1 MGWMR
6 WIPFCV
12 AGLPGCDRPPP
23 NHSIV
28 IADSAGA
35 TVVKVSQNVNGGRWT
50 VNDSAIISIAPDKGG
65 EASPL
70 YFVTGAHRFEDGSV
84 VVASS
89 GTSELRYFSAK
100 GDLIKIVGRQ
110 GDGPEEFGSL
120 GFVQSVRDSLWVYD
134 LTHSRF
140 AVLDRDGRFGRL
152 VPLRTW
158 SGISTRA
165 VGLFDDGSVLL
176 RVREH
181 TTREPGLNTIN
192 EQLSVGHVNGTSTML
207 QQVFFAHTYYH
218 VVGKGLADLGLPFGR
233 IGSLAIRGQEWFYT
247 DGAEYRVER
256 YDKAGVIRGVYAYVA
271 EPPLVTQADFELFL
285 RPMRRNQGQP
295 SVRERL
301 LRKTPLPKQMP
312 AYSALRVDRAGNLWA
327 RPYLGVVSRN
337 CWHVYQAKPV
347 MFAEAC
353 LPDRFEVFELGEDW
367 VLGVERDSLDV
378 ESVVV
383 YQLVKTSPR

>member
-1 MGWMR
+1 MR
-6 WIPFCV
+6 WIIFGM
-12 AGLPGCDRPPP
+12 AGLAACDRGAP

-28 IADSAGA
+28 VSDSAGTSVV
-35 TVVKVSQNVNGGRWT
+35 TVSPNVKRARWT
-50 VNDSAIISIAPDKGG
+50 VSDSPIVSIAPDKG
-65 EASPL
+65 AATSPL
-70 YFVTGAHRFEDGSV
+70 FFITGAHRFEDGSV

-89 GTSELRYFSAK
+89 GTSELRYFSNN
-100 GDLIKIVGRQ
+100 GHLIRTVGRQ

-120 GFVQSVRDSLWVYD
+120 GFVQSVSDSLWVYD

-140 AVLDRDGRFGRL
+140 AVLDREGRFGRL
-152 VPLRTW
+152 VSLRTW
-158 SGISTRA
+158 TGVSTRA

-176 RVREH
+176 RAREL
-181 TTREPGLNTIN
+181 TTRQPGLNTIN
-192 EQLSVGHVNGTSTML
+192 ERLSVGHSSGSTTRL

-218 VVGKGLADLGLPFGR
+218 VVGEGLADSGVPFGR
-233 IGSLAIRGQEWFYT
+233 VGLLAVRGQEWFYT

-256 YDKAGVIRGVYAYVA
+256 YDQTGVLRGVYVYTA
-271 EPPLVTQADFELFL
+271 EPPSVTRADFELLL
-285 RPMRRNQGQP
+285 RQMRGNRAEP
-295 SVRERL
+295 STRERL
-301 LRKTPLPKQMP
+301 LRQTPLPKQMP

-337 CWHVYQAKPV
+337 CWHVYQAEPA

-378 ESVVV
+378 ESVAV
-383 YQLVKTSPR
+383 YHLVKAGSR